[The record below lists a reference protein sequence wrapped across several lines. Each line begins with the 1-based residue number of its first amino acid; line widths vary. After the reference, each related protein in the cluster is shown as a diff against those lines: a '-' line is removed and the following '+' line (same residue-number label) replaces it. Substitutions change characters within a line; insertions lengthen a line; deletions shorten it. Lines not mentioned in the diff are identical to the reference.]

1 MKIYTIKE
9 IVFQMKKKLIFSA
22 ALVLSLA
29 LAGCGETEKENVGGT
44 VETSSS
50 EKANTQETDKAK
62 EKDNADSNKEINQVV
77 VDNDRVK
84 ATLVKIVKSTDSIFG
99 NSYEVVFDVENKS
112 KENIGVQARSVSVD
126 GRMVDETIISM
137 SQDVAAGKT
146 AAAKL
151 TMREMD
157 GYEFPEFKSD
167 LEMGLFI
174 YSSDNITNTEEI
186 PVKVKF

>member
-1 MKIYTIKE
+1 
-9 IVFQMKKKLIFSA
+9 MKKKLIFNA

-29 LAGCGETEKENVGGT
+29 LAGCGETEKENVGGK
-44 VETSSS
+44 VETSTS
-50 EKANTQETDKAK
+50 EKANSQDAEKAK
-62 EKDNADSNKEINQVV
+62 ENADSNKEINQVV

-151 TMREMD
+151 TMREME

-174 YSSDNITNTEEI
+174 YSSENITNTEEI